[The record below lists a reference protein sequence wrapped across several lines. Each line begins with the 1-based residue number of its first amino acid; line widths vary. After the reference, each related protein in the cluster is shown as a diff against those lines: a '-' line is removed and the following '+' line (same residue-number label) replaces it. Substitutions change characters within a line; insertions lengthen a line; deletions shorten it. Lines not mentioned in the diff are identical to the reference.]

1 MRNEPP
7 PSPPAAILGTQTGG
21 LSVVAPNPGD
31 LTNRGKHG
39 ILGPVRGWL
48 SPGGLRGLQNRLRGA
63 AEAALVGS
71 TPIHSRLALPGTRLA
86 SLARVQRDRPS
97 MQETLVSSGT
107 SAASGPSRLDA
118 ERQRAGSLAGL
129 SYLFLQTDRRFA
141 LMAVIALCMAAGLV
155 AGAYVALLSPV
166 YAAAGAVA
174 IVGGLLILRNTQ
186 WGFVVLFSVIC
197 LLPFGAL
204 PFKIGFT
211 PTFLDLSL
219 LAIYFV
225 WVVRIATGRTG
236 EFVATPLGLP
246 IVVFL
251 LLACASFIAGLGHA
265 YLDQYVLRHFVEIL
279 LSVSLFFVIV
289 NCVRTRRQ
297 LRILITV
304 MILAGFAAALI
315 GVFLY
320 VIPSEWSIRLLS
332 ALGRVGYPTGSGVL
346 RYIEDDASLPQR
358 AISTS
363 TDPNVLGGLL
373 ILVTTLTAAQLFAR
387 RPLLPRPAIALI
399 VLVNGLCLYLTY
411 SRGSMLGLAAGL
423 GLLAIVKYRKLIP
436 VMVVGGALL
445 MLLPQAQD
453 YAQHLIEGF
462 QIQDLA
468 TQMRLGEYK
477 DALALISR
485 HPWIGVGF
493 VGTPE
498 GSLYIGVSNVYLLM
512 AEEMGLIGLAVFLV
526 ILVLF
531 FRQVWRA
538 WPVVQHVQG
547 LEAILLGLTA
557 AIAGI
562 LVGGILDHYF
572 FNLDFPHS
580 VSTFW
585 IFLGLAMTT
594 IHLGTQPDPQAGA
607 SP

>member
-1 MRNEPP
+1 
-7 PSPPAAILGTQTGG
+7 
-21 LSVVAPNPGD
+21 
-31 LTNRGKHG
+31 
-39 ILGPVRGWL
+39 
-48 SPGGLRGLQNRLRGA
+48 
-63 AEAALVGS
+63 
-71 TPIHSRLALPGTRLA
+71 
-86 SLARVQRDRPS
+86 
-97 MQETLVSSGT
+97 
-107 SAASGPSRLDA
+107 
-118 ERQRAGSLAGL
+118 
-129 SYLFLQTDRRFA
+129 
-141 LMAVIALCMAAGLV
+141 MAVIALCMAAGLV

-166 YAAAGAVA
+166 YAAAGGVA

-225 WVVRIATGRTG
+225 WAVRIATGRTG

-279 LSVSLFFVIV
+279 LSISVFFVIV
-289 NCVRTRRQ
+289 NCVRTRKQ

-445 MLLPQAQD
+445 MLLPQAQN

-498 GSLYIGVSNVYLLM
+498 GSLYIGVSNVYLLI

-538 WPVVQHVQG
+538 WPVVQRVQG

-572 FNLDFPHS
+572 FHLDFPHS

-594 IHLGTQPDPQAGA
+594 IQLGTRPDPTRRSLALI
-607 SP
+607 

>member
-1 MRNEPP
+1 
-7 PSPPAAILGTQTGG
+7 
-21 LSVVAPNPGD
+21 
-31 LTNRGKHG
+31 
-39 ILGPVRGWL
+39 
-48 SPGGLRGLQNRLRGA
+48 
-63 AEAALVGS
+63 
-71 TPIHSRLALPGTRLA
+71 
-86 SLARVQRDRPS
+86 
-97 MQETLVSSGT
+97 
-107 SAASGPSRLDA
+107 
-118 ERQRAGSLAGL
+118 L
-129 SYLFLQTDRRFA
+129 SYLFMQTDRRFA
-141 LMAVIALCMAAGLV
+141 LMAVIALCMAGGLV

-225 WVVRIATGRTG
+225 WVVRIATGRSG

-265 YLDQYVLRHFVEIL
+265 YLDQYVLRHFVEIM

-297 LRILITV
+297 LRILIMV

-346 RYIEDDASLPQR
+346 RYIEDDSSLPQR

-411 SRGSMLGLAAGL
+411 SRGSMLSSTASSSPSWSSAVRCSCSCPRPRTMHSTSSK
-423 GLLAIVKYRKLIP
+423 AFRYRTWP
-436 VMVVGGALL
+436 PRCAS
-445 MLLPQAQD
+445 AN
-453 YAQHLIEGF
+453 
-462 QIQDLA
+462 
-468 TQMRLGEYK
+468 TRMR
-477 DALALISR
+477 
-485 HPWIGVGF
+485 
-493 VGTPE
+493 
-498 GSLYIGVSNVYLLM
+498 
-512 AEEMGLIGLAVFLV
+512 
-526 ILVLF
+526 
-531 FRQVWRA
+531 
-538 WPVVQHVQG
+538 WP
-547 LEAILLGLTA
+547 
-557 AIAGI
+557 
-562 LVGGILDHYF
+562 
-572 FNLDFPHS
+572 
-580 VSTFW
+580 
-585 IFLGLAMTT
+585 
-594 IHLGTQPDPQAGA
+594 
-607 SP
+607 